1 MISEYFEQGKR
12 QVLFDIVRQG
22 NDLRGVGE
30 TTGRRKKLSQF
41 FMFASLA
48 RMFSISLF
56 FLFPLL
62 SRSIV

>member
-30 TTGRRKKLSQF
+30 TTGRRKNYRNFSRLLLLQECFQF
-41 FMFASLA
+41 
-48 RMFSISLF
+48 LF

>member
-30 TTGRRKKLSQF
+30 TTGCRKKTIAIFHVCFSCKNVFNFSF
-41 FMFASLA
+41 FFIYPAK
-48 RMFSISLF
+48 
-56 FLFPLL
+56 
-62 SRSIV
+62 

>member
-56 FLFPLL
+56 F
-62 SRSIV
+62 

>member
-41 FMFASLA
+41 FTFASLA

-56 FLFPLL
+56 FFFSLL